1 MGQSRILVVEDDR
14 AVRRYMQVILE
25 RAGYAVEVVADGLEA
40 MKALLAAPFDAV
52 ITDAIMPHLDGPQ
65 LCAFIRRTPSLSA
78 TPVILL
84 SGVEQQQP
92 PPHAAPKEGHA
103 DAYLSKPIQPQ
114 ELTRTLACLL
124 KKQK

>member
-25 RAGYAVEVVADGLEA
+25 RAGYTVEVAADGLEA

-52 ITDAIMPHLDGPQ
+52 VTDAIMPHLDGQQ

-78 TPVILL
+78 TPVIIL
-84 SGVEQQQP
+84 SGVEQQQQ
-92 PPHAAPKEGHA
+92 AASKESRA
-103 DAYLSKPIQPQ
+103 DARLSKPVQPGD
-114 ELTRTLACLL
+114 LTDTLARLL

>member
-25 RAGYAVEVVADGLEA
+25 RAGYTVEVAADGLEA
-40 MKALLAAPFDAV
+40 MKALLAASFDAV

-84 SGVEQQQP
+84 SGVEQQPQ
-92 PPHAAPKEGHA
+92 AASTESRA
-103 DAYLSKPIQPQ
+103 DAHLSKPIQPD
-114 ELTRTLACLL
+114 ELTKTLARLL
-124 KKQK
+124 KGQK